1 MIAPPPPPPPPLVT
15 AGLAQELAAAV
26 DELRRVTVQVRTR
39 GAATGAGVLW
49 DGGGSEGRG
58 LVITNAHV
66 VRGDRA
72 TIELSDGT
80 AARARVAARDL
91 KRDLA
96 ALEFAAD
103 RAMERAVIRGSPPLR
118 VGELVIAIG
127 HPGGL
132 VGAATLGIIHLA
144 ASEREGHTPRW
155 IHADVRL
162 APGFSGGPLADAT
175 ARLVGVNTMMHGS
188 LALAVPAAAVEAWV
202 RRAHAL
208 VAP

>member
-1 MIAPPPPPPPPLVT
+1 MTASLLAA
-15 AGLAQELAAAV
+15 AGLARELAAAV
-26 DELRRVTVQVRTR
+26 DQLRRITVQVRAH
-39 GAATGAGVLW
+39 GAATGAGILW
-49 DGGGSEGRG
+49 TGGESEGRG

-80 AARARVAARDL
+80 AARGRLVARDL

-96 ALEFAAD
+96 ALEFEPTSATPSAAVRD
-103 RAMERAVIRGSPPLR
+103 SPPLR
-118 VGELVIAIG
+118 VGDLVIAIG

-132 VGAATLGIIHLA
+132 VGAVALGIIHGA
-144 ASEREGHTPRW
+144 ESPREGRTARW
-155 IHADVRL
+155 IRADVRL

-175 ARLVGVNTMMHGS
+175 GRLVGVNTMMQGS

-202 RRAHAL
+202 RRSHAL
-208 VAP
+208 VAS

>member
-1 MIAPPPPPPPPLVT
+1 MTASVT
-15 AGLAQELAAAV
+15 AGLAQGLAAAV
-26 DELRRVTVQVRTR
+26 DELRHITVQVRTR

-49 DGGGSEGRG
+49 NRGESGDRG

-72 TIELSDGT
+72 TIELGDGT
-80 AARARVAARDL
+80 VARARVVARDP

-96 ALEFAAD
+96 ALEFEPG
-103 RAMERAVIRGSPPLR
+103 RAMVATVVRDSPPLR

-127 HPGGL
+127 HPGGF
-132 VGAATLGIIHLA
+132 VGAATLGIVQA
-144 ASEREGHTPRW
+144 TESAREGRAPRW
-155 IHADVRL
+155 IRADVRL

-175 ARLVGVNTMMHGS
+175 GRLVGVNTMMQGN

-202 RRAHAL
+202 RRSHAP

>member
-1 MIAPPPPPPPPLVT
+1 MTTPVAG
-15 AGLAQELAAAV
+15 GLAQELAATV
-26 DELRRVTVQVRTR
+26 DELRRMTVQVRTG
-39 GAATGAGVLW
+39 GAASGAGVLW
-49 DGGGSEGRG
+49 SAGGSENGG
-58 LVITNAHV
+58 LIITNAHV
-66 VRGDRA
+66 VRGNQA

-80 AARARVAARDL
+80 AVRARVVAHDR

-96 ALEFAAD
+96 ALEFEPYSAMVAA
-103 RAMERAVIRGSPPLR
+103 VVRGSPLLR

-132 VGAATLGIIHLA
+132 VGAATLGIIHA
-144 ASEREGHTPRW
+144 VESEGEGRAPRW
-155 IHADVRL
+155 IRADMRL
-162 APGFSGGPLADAT
+162 APGFSGGPLADT
-175 ARLVGVNTMMHGS
+175 TGRLVGVNTMMQGG

>member
-1 MIAPPPPPPPPLVT
+1 MTASVT
-15 AGLAQELAAAV
+15 AGLAQGLAAAV
-26 DELRRVTVQVRTR
+26 DELRHITVQVRTR

-49 DGGGSEGRG
+49 NRGESGDRG

-72 TIELSDGT
+72 TIELSDG
-80 AARARVAARDL
+80 AVARARVVARDR

-96 ALEFAAD
+96 ALEFEPG
-103 RAMERAVIRGSPPLR
+103 RAMAATVVRDSPLR
-118 VGELVIAIG
+118 VGELLIAIG

-132 VGAATLGIIHLA
+132 VGAATLGIVQA
-144 ASEREGHTPRW
+144 TESAREGRAPRW
-155 IHADVRL
+155 IRADVRL

-175 ARLVGVNTMMHGS
+175 GRLVGVNTMMQGN

-202 RRAHAL
+202 RRSHAP

>member
-1 MIAPPPPPPPPLVT
+1 MTASVT
-15 AGLAQELAAAV
+15 AGLAQGLAAAV
-26 DELRRVTVQVRTR
+26 DELRHITVQVRTR

-49 DGGGSEGRG
+49 NRGESGDRG

-72 TIELSDGT
+72 TIELSDG
-80 AARARVAARDL
+80 AVARARVVARDR

-96 ALEFAAD
+96 ALEFEPG
-103 RAMERAVIRGSPPLR
+103 RAMAATVVRDSPPLR

-132 VGAATLGIIHLA
+132 VGAATLGIVQA
-144 ASEREGHTPRW
+144 TESAREGRAPRW
-155 IHADVRL
+155 IRADVRL

-175 ARLVGVNTMMHGS
+175 GRLVGVNTMMQGN

-202 RRAHAL
+202 RRSHAP

>member
-1 MIAPPPPPPPPLVT
+1 MTASLLAA
-15 AGLAQELAAAV
+15 AGLARELAAAV
-26 DELRRVTVQVRTR
+26 DQLRRITVQVRAH
-39 GAATGAGVLW
+39 GAATGAGILW
-49 DGGGSEGRG
+49 TGGESEGRG

-80 AARARVAARDL
+80 AARGRLVARDL

-96 ALEFAAD
+96 ALEFEPTSATPSAAVRD
-103 RAMERAVIRGSPPLR
+103 SPPPR

-132 VGAATLGIIHLA
+132 VSAVALGIIHGA
-144 ASEREGHTPRW
+144 ESPREGRTARW
-155 IHADVRL
+155 IRADVRL

-175 ARLVGVNTMMHGS
+175 GRLVGVNTMMQGS

-202 RRAHAL
+202 RRSHAL
-208 VAP
+208 VAS

>member
-1 MIAPPPPPPPPLVT
+1 MTASVT
-15 AGLAQELAAAV
+15 AGLAQGLAAAV
-26 DELRRVTVQVRTR
+26 DELRHITVQVRTR

-49 DGGGSEGRG
+49 NRGESGDRG

-72 TIELSDGT
+72 TIELSDG
-80 AARARVAARDL
+80 AVARAQVVARDR

-96 ALEFAAD
+96 ALEFEPG
-103 RAMERAVIRGSPPLR
+103 RAMAATVVRDSPLR
-118 VGELVIAIG
+118 VGELLIAIG

-132 VGAATLGIIHLA
+132 VGAATLGIVQA
-144 ASEREGHTPRW
+144 TESAREGRAPRW
-155 IHADVRL
+155 IRADVRL

-175 ARLVGVNTMMHGS
+175 GRLVGVNTMMQGN

-202 RRAHAL
+202 RHSHQP